1 MLLGKYVHGI
11 NLKLGL
17 GVAFGL
23 QLSLV
28 HDPFQFASS
37 VYTSQWY
44 ELETATS
51 TFRIVV

>member
-1 MLLGKYVHGI
+1 MLMGKYVNGV

-17 GVAFGL
+17 GL
-23 QLSLV
+23 QLLLV

-37 VYTSQWY
+37 VYTSQWHK
-44 ELETATS
+44 LETTTS